1 MRIKKSPQADLNNKR
16 SMFTLIGL
24 VITLGFAYIC
34 FEWSKSNVEKI
45 DPREMATQANDE
57 EEQVDNTTQ
66 DDQDQPEPEPEPE
79 QPQETPE
86 VPDIKVVDDTVKT
99 TGTIKAEVEGQNKP
113 DDMPKT
119 QFKDDDEEGAN
130 EVPFIKVDKKAQF
143 PGGQEKLKEYLSKNL
158 SYPQIAMD
166 EGIEGKVFVKFVV
179 SSKGTIKDVK
189 VIRSVDPALDQ
200 EAIRVVTSMPN
211 WTPAEQHNKPC
222 ASYFTLPVN
231 FVLNR

>member
-24 VITLGFAYIC
+24 VIVLGLAYIC

-45 DPREMATQANDE
+45 DPREYAQQANDE
-57 EEQVDNTTQ
+57 EEVDATTQ
-66 DDQDQPEPEPEPE
+66 EEQPQEPEPEPE
-79 QPQETPE
+79 EPQETPD
-86 VPDIKVVDDTVKT
+86 PDPQEFNVVDDTTRT
-99 TGTIKAEVEGQNKP
+99 TAVFKGSEETQGTPMEL
-113 DDMPKT
+113 PKT
-119 QFKDDDEEGAN
+119 FEKDDDEKDD
-130 EVPFIKVDKKAQF
+130 EVPFVKVEKKAQF
-143 PGGQEKLKEYLSKNL
+143 PGGPDKLKEYLSKNL

-179 SSKGTIKDVK
+179 SSKGTIKDAK

-200 EAIRVVTSMPN
+200 EALRVVNAMPA

-231 FVLNR
+231 FVLNK

>member
-24 VITLGFAYIC
+24 VIVLGLAYIC

-45 DPREMATQANDE
+45 DPREFAQQANDE
-57 EEQVDNTTQ
+57 EEVDATTQ
-66 DDQDQPEPEPEPE
+66 DEPEQQEPEPEPE
-79 QPQETPE
+79 QQPETPE
-86 VPDIKVVDDTVKT
+86 VPEIKVVDDSVKT
-99 TGTIKAEVEGQNKP
+99 SGTVASTDVDMNKP
-113 DDMPKT
+113 TDMPT
-119 QFKDDDEEGAN
+119 LINSGDSGEEN
-130 EVPFIKVDKKAQF
+130 DEVPFVKVDKKAQF
-143 PGGQEKLKEYLSKNL
+143 PGGLDKLNEYLSKNL

-179 SSKGTIKDVK
+179 SSKGTIKDAK

-200 EAIRVVTSMPN
+200 EALRVVNSMPA

-231 FVLNR
+231 FVLK